1 MYEFQSLTVNIIR
14 DRLTRHHYPQDVQTF
29 LQIKNQIWNWDFTSI
44 GEYLQPQP
52 LWTATPPLD
61 HWPALPHQNYSD
73 RAAATATVRRA
84 ATLNTLNDLTRNPPI
99 TYNHLLV
106 LSNKVL
112 TDKDSATPNERRT
125 NTLSTMEYH
134 FQSELS
140 SEVLLWQKTTA
151 PTLGHATI
159 LNTIGDFTRKK
170 FITTTIYN
178 HRREVCRVTLLDIP
192 HPLLNCHII

>member
-1 MYEFQSLTVNIIR
+1 MYEFQFLMVNIIR

-84 ATLNTLNDLTRNPPI
+84 ATLNTLDDLTRNPPI
-99 TYNHLLV
+99 PYNHLLV

-112 TDKDSATPNERRT
+112 YRQRFCCTQWVAHHHTQHNGILCYIRAFKWGATWTENYCT
-125 NTLSTMEYH
+125 H
-134 FQSELS
+134 FGACRHPQHNGRFYE
-140 SEVLLWQKTTA
+140 K
-151 PTLGHATI
+151 
-159 LNTIGDFTRKK
+159 N
-170 FITTTIYN
+170 IYYDD
-178 HRREVCRVTLLDIP
+178 HL
-192 HPLLNCHII
+192 